1 LAEKPPTKRQI
12 QAIQT
17 RRRIFDTA
25 LALLVK
31 KGYDRVT
38 VDEICAKAGVSKGTF
53 YHHFASKDQA
63 ILEEFLKIDQYYA
76 EILPE
81 IIQLDDIYERITT
94 FARLALRYMEKQG
107 KNLMKVAYYSQIS
120 PDRKS
125 SPVASPDR
133 ALYSIVSGLIRDA
146 QEKGELRD
154 DLDSMK
160 IAETLIRAI
169 RGIVYDW
176 CLQDGRFDMEEAGEM
191 LTGILA
197 EGLRPR

>member
-1 LAEKPPTKRQI
+1 MAVKEP
-12 QAIQT
+12 T
-17 RRRIFDTA
+17 RRQLQAMETRQRIFDTA

-38 VDEICAKAGVSKGTF
+38 VDDICAGAGVSKGTF
-53 YHHFASKDQA
+53 YHHFKSKDQA

-120 PDRKS
+120 PDRKA

-133 ALYSIVSGLIRDA
+133 ALYSIVGGLIRDA
-146 QEKGELRD
+146 QEKGEVRG
-154 DLDSMK
+154 DLDSSRV
-160 IAETLIRAI
+160 AETLIRAI

-176 CLQDGRFDMEEAGEM
+176 CLQDGKFNMEEAGEV
-191 LTGILA
+191 LADILA

>member
-1 LAEKPPTKRQI
+1 MAVKEPTRRQL
-12 QAIQT
+12 QAIET
-17 RRRIFDTA
+17 RQRIFDTA

-38 VDEICAKAGVSKGTF
+38 VDDICAGAGVSKGTF
-53 YHHFASKDQA
+53 YHHFKSKDQA

-120 PDRKS
+120 PDRKV

-133 ALYSIVSGLIRDA
+133 ALYSIVGDLIRDA
-146 QEKGELRD
+146 QEKGEVRG
-154 DLDSMK
+154 DLDSSRV
-160 IAETLIRAI
+160 AETLIRAI

-176 CLQDGRFDMEEAGEM
+176 CLQDGKFNMEEAGEV
-191 LTGILA
+191 LADILA

>member
-1 LAEKPPTKRQI
+1 MAVKEPTRRQL
-12 QAIQT
+12 QAIET
-17 RRRIFDTA
+17 RQRIFDTA

-38 VDEICAKAGVSKGTF
+38 VDDICAGAGVSKGTF
-53 YHHFASKDQA
+53 YHHFKSKDQA

-120 PDRKS
+120 PDRKV

-133 ALYSIVSGLIRDA
+133 VLYSIVGDLIRDA
-146 QEKGELRD
+146 QEKGEVRG
-154 DLDSMK
+154 DLDSSRV
-160 IAETLIRAI
+160 AETLIRAI

-176 CLQDGRFDMEEAGEM
+176 CLQDGKFNMEEAGEV
-191 LTGILA
+191 LADILA